1 MQSRAPKCNAFWTAL
16 IPSHG
21 HSLWDGP
28 HSWQGFPL
36 PIFRLAIE
44 RKQLHVEEARRKGPP
59 RKKKKHFKASQ
70 VQQMSFK
77 WKQIDRRTTKPQ
89 RRWQSRSKM
98 EGARAARIKRG
109 DCCKVQEMSPNCRLA
124 VGRLK
129 KMAQTME
136 DNGHRRSCPGD
147 NSL

>member
-59 RKKKKHFKASQ
+59 RKKKNTLRHRKCSKWVSNENKSTDA
-70 VQQMSFK
+70 QQSLKGGGNQGAK
-77 WKQIDRRTTKPQ
+77 WKEQGQPG
-89 RRWQSRSKM
+89 SN
-98 EGARAARIKRG
+98 GANVTFK
-109 DCCKVQEMSPNCRLA
+109 KV
-124 VGRLK
+124 
-129 KMAQTME
+129 
-136 DNGHRRSCPGD
+136 DI
-147 NSL
+147 SLLYIIIIIMYFANAFAK